1 MSSSSSGIVSLCSLT
16 NSVSVNSDM
25 NSLGQQQQPEYE
37 EDGDCLVRVDRRGRE
52 RGRSQRQHKN
62 DGIKTMLRK
71 TTAYKRQLHQVQFDS
86 TL

>member
-1 MSSSSSGIVSLCSLT
+1 
-16 NSVSVNSDM
+16 M

-37 EDGDCLVRVDRRGRE
+37 EDGDCLVRVDGRGRE